1 MVDYSFEG
9 ATNTHYL
16 TNEFAPPCHFS
27 STLNAFLT
35 KQNSPNNKSAPT
47 FSEYYFLIFTEK
59 FTNTLWKYGG
69 AWLSPLLTTVTR
81 PLCLTTVC
89 LPILIGINVRFFF
102 VCKQIRHIMSLFRK
116 RKGATHVVLRSNC
129 QHILAQG
136 AMPISA
142 SLVMV
147 VKVSP
152 KIALIWKNVR
162 VREQGGEA
170 GTTTGVSAE
179 R

>member
-9 ATNTHYL
+9 ATNTDYL
-16 TNEFAPPCHFS
+16 ANEFAPSCHLS
-27 STLNAFLT
+27 SLLNAFLT
-35 KQNSPNNKSAPT
+35 KQNSPNNKSAPA

-59 FTNTLWKYGG
+59 FTNTLKIWRR
-69 AWLSPLLTTVTR
+69 LTPLLLTIVTW
-81 PLCLTTVC
+81 PLYLTTVC

-102 VCKQIRHIMSLFRK
+102 VYKQIRQIMSLFRE
-116 RKGATHVVLRSNC
+116 RKSATHVVPHSNC
-129 QHILAQG
+129 EHILAQG
-136 AMPISA
+136 ATLISA
-142 SLVMV
+142 SFVMV

-152 KIALIWKNVR
+152 KIALFWKNVR